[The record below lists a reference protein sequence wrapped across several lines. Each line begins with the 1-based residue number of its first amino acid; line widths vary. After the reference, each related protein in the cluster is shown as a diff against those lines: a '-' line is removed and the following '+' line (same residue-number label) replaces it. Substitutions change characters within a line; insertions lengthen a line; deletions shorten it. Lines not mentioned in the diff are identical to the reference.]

1 VTFTSD
7 EIIALII
14 ATSFAAGL
22 SVPATVATL
31 GILAR
36 AGAIALPAPLEV
48 VSDWWV
54 IGASAA
60 VFAFEFVADKIPGF
74 DLIWNALQTFVRVPA
89 GALLAWSATASL
101 SPKAQ
106 LFAALAGAAI
116 SLLAH
121 SGKLAVRGVVSA
133 SPEPFSN
140 VAVSVVED
148 VAAIGLTWF
157 ATAHPFV
164 AAGIVLVLLAGVVL
178 TLRWIFNALR
188 AALGRRMGPRSRVRS
203 TGRTSAPP

>member
-7 EIIALII
+7 EIIALVI
-14 ATSFAAGL
+14 AMSFAAGL
-22 SVPATVATL
+22 NVPATVATL

-36 AGAIALPAPLEV
+36 TGVIALPAPLEV

-60 VFAFEFVADKIPGF
+60 VFAFEFVADKIAGF
-74 DLIWNALQTFVRVPA
+74 DLIWNALQTFVRVPT

-106 LFAALAGAAI
+106 LLAALAGAAI

-121 SGKLAVRGVVSA
+121 SGKLAVRGVVST

-140 VAVSVVED
+140 VAVSVAED

-178 TLRWIFNALR
+178 TLRWIIKALR
-188 AALGRRMGPRSRVRS
+188 AALTRRTGPRSHVRS